1 MLLSSIDLHLERIQI
16 NDKQVDFLD
25 AVILARLLVVIIS
38 ADCQE
43 TTMNLREELLPD
55 GGQCK
60 HEHEPR
66 QNLRMERLD
75 TAIHHLWKASEVR
88 DVDDRQAGILESFRS
103 SASGQDL
110 KVT

>member
-1 MLLSSIDLHLERIQI
+1 MHLERIQI

-60 HEHEPR
+60 HNKHERR